1 METRKGLEWVG
12 SPTKASEMIIQ
23 TVQQIVRMGKAKE
36 YFKLKDRI
44 TCYHE
49 EFGLLTWEIIGIDKD
64 TPVDIK
70 FPHSLTLAMVQA
82 LPTDKVFD
90 AGGTNYSNGYNSWEH
105 SDIRQWLNS
114 REPADKW
121 WKADSAVA
129 GDKPPRYS
137 NQNGFLYGLDPAFLS
152 AIGPVKK
159 TTSKNSADGGGSV
172 VTEDRVFLLSYTELG
187 FGDNDR
193 IAEGSRYGVFT
204 DAASR
209 IKTAMGGTS
218 SVSWWMRSPFVSDS
232 YTVNIVYTSGSISSN
247 SANYPH
253 YVVPACVI
261 Y

>member
-64 TPVDIK
+64 TPVDTK

-82 LPTDKVFD
+82 LPTDKAFD
-90 AGGTNYSNGYNSWEH
+90 AGGTNYEYGYNSWEH

-159 TTSKNSADGGGSV
+159 TTAKNSADGGSSV
-172 VTEDRVFLLSYTELG
+172 VTKDRVFLLSYTELG
-187 FGDNDR
+187 FGNNSG

-209 IKTAMGGTS
+209 IKTAMGGTGP
-218 SVSWWMRSPFVSDS
+218 VYWWMRSPYVSNS
-232 YTVNIVYTSGSISSN
+232 NIVYIVYNSGSSYD
-247 SANYPH
+247 NYAYYSY

>member
-12 SPTKASEMIIQ
+12 SPAKASEMTIQ
-23 TVQQIVRMGKAKE
+23 TIQQIVRMGKAKE
-36 YFKLKDRI
+36 YFKSKDRI

-64 TPVDIK
+64 TPVDTK
-70 FPHSLTLAMVQA
+70 FTHSLTLAMVQA
-82 LPTDKVFD
+82 LPTSKAFD
-90 AGGTNYSNGYNSWEH
+90 AGGTNSSNSYNSWEH

-121 WKADSAVA
+121 WKADSAVV
-129 GDKPPRYS
+129 GDKTPGYS

-159 TTSKNSADGGGSV
+159 TTAKNSADGGSSV
-172 VTEDRVFLLSYTELG
+172 VTEDRVFLLSYAELG
-187 FGDNDR
+187 FGNNDG

-209 IKTAMGGTS
+209 IKTAMGGTNP
-218 SVSWWMRSPFVSDS
+218 VYWWTRSPYVSYSS
-232 YTVNIVYTSGSISSN
+232 YVYIVYYSGSSHYYTANTSSFI
-247 SANYPH
+247 
-253 YVVPACVI
+253 VPACVI